1 MASYAACG
9 NSTGPSM
16 TLTHSTVVAVAD
28 DGTSP
33 VGTNEWNADHVVSGT
48 SGQVQYNDSGVLTGM
63 NVYRESA
70 SETAHR
76 NGTTAQAQYV
86 YNTYTD
92 ASNYERGVFDWTT
105 TANTL
110 TIGTQAGGTGT
121 ARSVALVSAVTNS
134 PIGVGGSTSSFP
146 AIRRDGA
153 VLGVVLADN
162 SAYT

>member
-1 MASYAACG
+1 
-9 NSTGPSM
+9 M

-48 SGQVQYNDSGVLTGM
+48 SGQVQYNGAGALTGM
-63 NVYRESA
+63 NVWREGA

-76 NGTTAQAQYV
+76 NGTTASSLYV
-86 YNTYTD
+86 YNTYSD

-110 TIGTQAGGTGT
+110 TIGSQKAGTGATRNLQLVSGGTIIADYGI
-121 ARSVALVSAVTNS
+121 TNAS
-134 PIGVGGSTSSFP
+134 
-146 AIRRDGA
+146 
-153 VLGVVLADN
+153 
-162 SAYT
+162 